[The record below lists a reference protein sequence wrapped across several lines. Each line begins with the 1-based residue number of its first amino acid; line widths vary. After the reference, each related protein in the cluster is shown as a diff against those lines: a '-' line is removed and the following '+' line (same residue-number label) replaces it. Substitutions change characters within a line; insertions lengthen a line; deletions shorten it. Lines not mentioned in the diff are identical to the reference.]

1 MTPIQYHL
9 GQFPPNKLDWQRL
22 LPLIGQA
29 REAVDRYDGILTTI
43 PNKHVLLSPLITQ
56 EAVLSSKIEGSHV
69 TVGEVLEY
77 EAGSPEITGEKHL
90 EAEEVLNYRKALLG
104 CVDELREKPFTLHL
118 LRAAHAE
125 LMEGVRGKEKSPG
138 SFRKEQ
144 NWIGMPNSTIET
156 ASFIPIAP
164 EQLMPALE
172 KWIQYVNDTSQP
184 DVLVQTAITHLEFE
198 ALHPFKDGNG
208 RVGRMIIPLFLF
220 HRKLLQ
226 SPDFYMSEYFEANR
240 DAYIES
246 MRTVSRDGDWTQWCE
261 FFLKG
266 VTLQAKKNQEK
277 AQKILDLYNELK
289 LEMADLTH
297 SQYAIKAVDFIFRS
311 PIFTTAQFIEIS
323 EIPKPSAARIMH
335 VMTEKG
341 IIIPLREAKGRRPG
355 LYSFGR
361 LLKITE
367 VENLLLGNE

>member
-22 LPLIGQA
+22 LPIIGQA
-29 REAVDRYDGILTTI
+29 REAVGRYDGILTAI

-118 LRAAHAE
+118 LRSAHAE
-125 LMEGVRGKEKSPG
+125 LMKGVRGKEKSPG

-184 DVLVQTAITHLEFE
+184 DVLVQTAIIHLEFE

-277 AQKILDLYNELK
+277 AQRILQLYEITK
-289 LEMADLTH
+289 FAIPGSIQSTH
-297 SQYAIKAVDFIFRS
+297 AILAMDFIFKF
-311 PIFTTAQFIEIS
+311 PIFTIPQLIFVTQ
-323 EIPKPSAARIMH
+323 IPKPSATRIVKIMAD
-335 VMTEKG
+335 KG
-341 IIIPLREAKGRRPG
+341 IIIPILESKGRRAG
-355 LYSFGR
+355 IFAFNELI
-361 LLKITE
+361 KITE
-367 VENLLLGNE
+367 G